1 MLSCLHCSR
10 SSLKKVLCVTASVS
24 PCQARI
30 KHCFAELPAPTNID
44 FRIPVQCMLFGRKLG
59 LHRLDGALQLFSSF
73 ERLIARLFQ
82 RLCHLHQCF
91 EAWLCLK
98 YGKRSLSCHLLWLW
112 KRLKH
117 GTTKSYIPHPPTH
130 IFTHDCIRYSA
141 SANAHVKSL
150 CVLLS
155 LQLIRVCVALRV
167 TLSYAQQ
174 EWVWSAAWREAP
186 SCLAPQAGRVAW
198 RLQHPAVCV
207 SFTLTLPGVQCE
219 GLGVFVG
226 LGVFKWL

>member
-10 SSLKKVLCVTASVS
+10 SSLKKVLYVTASVS

-30 KHCFAELPAPTNID
+30 KHCFAELPAPTNTELLLCQID
-44 FRIPVQCMLFGRKLG
+44 FRIPVQSMLFGRKLG

-117 GTTKSYIPHPPTH
+117 GTTKSYTPHPPTH
-130 IFTHDCIRYSA
+130 WHT
-141 SANAHVKSL
+141 SL
-150 CVLLS
+150 LMIVSDTQQLLMHMW
-155 LQLIRVCVALRV
+155 RVCVCYWVYSSYEFVWRYEWPCLR
-167 TLSYAQQ
+167 LSRS
-174 EWVWSAAWREAP
+174 EF
-186 SCLAPQAGRVAW
+186 G
-198 RLQHPAVCV
+198 
-207 SFTLTLPGVQCE
+207 
-219 GLGVFVG
+219 
-226 LGVFKWL
+226 WLRGERFPPV